1 MSIAA
6 HTSSTLA
13 QRCVR
18 IPAACKHATVP
29 PHRTPWAQDQYR
41 LRLPYF
47 SRRGGGRLRVNDVA
61 GLRHTWESP

>member
-1 MSIAA
+1 MCMWSQEEHIESRHRQRFVGEAARRRIA
-6 HTSSTLA
+6 
-13 QRCVR
+13 
-18 IPAACKHATVP
+18 PNGG
-29 PHRTPWAQDQYR
+29 QDQYR